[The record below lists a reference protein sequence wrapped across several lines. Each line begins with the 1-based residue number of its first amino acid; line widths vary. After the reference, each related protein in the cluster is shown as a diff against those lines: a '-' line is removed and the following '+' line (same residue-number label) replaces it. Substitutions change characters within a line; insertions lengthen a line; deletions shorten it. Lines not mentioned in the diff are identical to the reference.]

1 MRNQSLSNT
10 HIRTTFSKSNAMN
23 EEVLKIVLNNKTFG
37 RDEAADIV
45 GGLSRLV
52 DLIGKGKIRAQK
64 RTQKQNGKWFCNA
77 YDVLKYATLKY

>member
-1 MRNQSLSNT
+1 ML
-10 HIRTTFSKSNAMN
+10 N

-45 GGLSRLV
+45 GGLSNLKK
-52 DLIGKGKIRAQK
+52 LIEKGKIRAEK

-77 YDVLKYATLKY
+77 YDVLKCASLKY